1 MEMQQTLKAGSTMLD
16 QHMMLLFGIMI
27 VMGILGGIANYFLQD
42 RDVAAQKRSA
52 TRHAVLGVVAAF
64 TVPLFLNMISSNLM
78 DAGRVRPVDIFVFA
92 GFVLIYVVVSRRF
105 FENAANRLLQQVD
118 QVRGEVK
125 SLQEAN
131 AQTAQR
137 AAELELQQE
146 AVVAAAVAAQ
156 AANGGAAAPGAEPAK
171 TALSYNDVELLRVI
185 ADGQVVYGNLSGLSS
200 RTSLQREQI
209 TGRLAVLKSARLI
222 ETRMN
227 DKNVLHWIITPRGKQ
242 LLDEV
247 MNGQQEERREVAL

>member
-1 MEMQQTLKAGSTMLD
+1 MQQTLKASSAMFD
-16 QHMMLLFGIMI
+16 QHMLLLFGIMV
-27 VMGILGGIANYFLQD
+27 VMGVLGGIANYFLQD
-42 RDVAAQKRSA
+42 RDLPGLKRSA

-78 DAGRVRPVDIFVFA
+78 DAGRVRPVDVFVFA

-118 QVRGEVK
+118 QMRGEVK
-125 SLQEAN
+125 ALQEAN

-137 AAELELQQE
+137 AAELEMQHE
-146 AVVAAAVAAQ
+146 AAAAAQ
-156 AANGGAAAPGAEPAK
+156 AANGAAPAAEPAK
-171 TALSYNDVELLRVI
+171 TALSYSDVELMRVI

-209 TGRLAVLKSARLI
+209 MGRLAVLKSARLI

-227 DKNVLHWIITPRGKQ
+227 DKNVLHWIITAKGKQ

-247 MNGQQEERREVAL
+247 MNGQQEERREATM